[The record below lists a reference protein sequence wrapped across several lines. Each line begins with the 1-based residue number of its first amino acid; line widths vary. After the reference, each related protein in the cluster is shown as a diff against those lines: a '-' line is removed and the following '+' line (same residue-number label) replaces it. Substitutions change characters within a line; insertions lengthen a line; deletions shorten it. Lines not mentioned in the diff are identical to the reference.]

1 MAIKIQQYI
10 GISAEDMKTSFE
22 ELAETYPDGF
32 KQVEIIKDSGFY
44 DMFIVYDDGTAAAA
58 ATAAKVTTKNGGA

>member
-10 GISAEDMKTSFE
+10 GISAEDIKTSFE
-22 ELAETYPDGF
+22 ELAETYPNGF
-32 KQVEIIKDSGFY
+32 KQVQIIKDSGFY

-58 ATAAKVTTKNGGA
+58 ATAAKAATKNGGA

>member
-32 KQVEIIKDSGFY
+32 KHVQIIKDSGFY

-58 ATAAKVTTKNGGA
+58 ATTAKAATKNGGA

>member
-22 ELAETYPDGF
+22 KLAKTYPNGF
-32 KQVEIIKDSGFY
+32 KQMQIVKSSGFY
-44 DMFIVYDDGTAAAA
+44 DMFIVYDDGAAAA
-58 ATAAKVTTKNGGA
+58 AASTKMAEKKGGA

>member
-22 ELAETYPDGF
+22 ELAETYPNGF
-32 KQVEIIKDSGFY
+32 KHVQIIKNSGFY
-44 DMFIVYDDGTAAAA
+44 DMFIVYDDGAAAA
-58 ATAAKVTTKNGGA
+58 DVSTRSATKKGGA

>member
-22 ELAETYPDGF
+22 ELAKTYPNGF
-32 KQVEIIKDSGFY
+32 KHVQIIKNSGFY
-44 DMFIVYDDGTAAAA
+44 DMFIVYDDGAAAA
-58 ATAAKVTTKNGGA
+58 GVSTRSATKKGGA

>member
-1 MAIKIQQYI
+1 MAIKVQQYI

-32 KQVEIIKDSGFY
+32 KQVQIVKDSGFY
-44 DMFIVYDDGTAAAA
+44 DMFIVYDDGTAAA
-58 ATAAKVTTKNGGA
+58 TASAKVATKKEGA

>member
-32 KQVEIIKDSGFY
+32 KHVQIIKDSGFY

-58 ATAAKVTTKNGGA
+58 ATTATTTSKKVGA

>member
-10 GISAEDMKTSFE
+10 GISAEDIKTSFE
-22 ELAETYPDGF
+22 KLAETYPNGF
-32 KQVEIIKDSGFY
+32 KQVQIMKNSSFY

-58 ATAAKVTTKNGGA
+58 ASTKKMAAKKGGA

>member
-10 GISAEDMKTSFE
+10 GVSAEDMKTSFE
-22 ELAETYPDGF
+22 ELAETYPNGF

-44 DMFIVYDDGTAAAA
+44 DMFIVYDDGAAASA
-58 ATAAKVTTKNGGA
+58 ASTTTAAKKGGA

>member
-22 ELAETYPDGF
+22 ELADTYPNGF
-32 KQVEIIKDSGFY
+32 KHVQIVKDSGFY
-44 DMFIVYDDGTAAAA
+44 DMFIVYDDGTAT
-58 ATAAKVTTKNGGA
+58 TAASAKVATKKEGA